1 MRRRQKSAEVFSVVV
16 ARQVDL
22 GVRLSEVEVPSR
34 SWLVRMTFFLLAQIV
49 ESGGGTARCLEI
61 LTNFINQ
68 ITRVKRETKSSMR
81 LYQLLSLF
89 TPIGL
94 SFVTELMFTLL
105 TAFTATLMPAAEA
118 GILGELAEVPQVLMD
133 LAYLLV
139 IASSICV
146 ALLSTKAV
154 DLTAKN
160 TLWITV
166 NLAIAALG
174 ISFSSQIIS
183 LLMRIT
189 LGFG

>member
-81 LYQLLSLF
+81 LYQLLSLV
-89 TPIGL
+89 TSITSSLYLRIDDNPL
-94 SFVTELMFTLL
+94 RLDSFRF
-105 TAFTATLMPAAEA
+105 
-118 GILGELAEVPQVLMD
+118 D
-133 LAYLLV
+133 L
-139 IASSICV
+139 
-146 ALLSTKAV
+146 KA
-154 DLTAKN
+154 
-160 TLWITV
+160 
-166 NLAIAALG
+166 
-174 ISFSSQIIS
+174 
-183 LLMRIT
+183 
-189 LGFG
+189 

>member
-1 MRRRQKSAEVFSVVV
+1 MV
-16 ARQVDL
+16 
-22 GVRLSEVEVPSR
+22 
-34 SWLVRMTFFLLAQIV
+34 FFLLGEVV
-49 ESGGGTARCLEI
+49 ESGGGTAKCLET
-61 LTNFINQ
+61 LASFVNQ

-94 SFVTELMFTLL
+94 SFVMALMFTLL
-105 TAFTATLMPAAEA
+105 TAFTATLAPGVEA
-118 GILGELAEVPQVLMD
+118 GILGELTEVPQQLMD

-139 IASSICV
+139 ISSSVCV

-174 ISFSSQIIS
+174 ISFSSQIAS
-183 LLMRIT
+183 LLMRVT
-189 LGFG
+189 FGFG